1 MIRAAIS
8 RPVTISMFILAV
20 SLFGYISLD
29 RLALN
34 LLPDISYPT
43 ITIQTEYQDAA
54 PEEVENLITRPI
66 EEAVGVLPGLT
77 RLSSVSRSGQSEV
90 VLEFNWGSKMDLASL
105 EAREK
110 LDVVQLPRDAKRPV
124 ILRFDP
130 SYDPIMR
137 LRLSGKDMTLSRL
150 RYAAEKELKKLLE
163 STDGV
168 AAIKVIGGLEEQIHI
183 EIDEKKLAEL
193 GVPIGDIT
201 RILGQENLNQASGS
215 LYDLDANYL
224 VRILSQF
231 RSVEEIRNIVIR
243 NQNGRRIVLGDV
255 AYVDRG
261 TKEREIIA
269 RLDGKESVELAIY
282 KEADANTV
290 TVAGAVQNKLGS
302 LQKAN
307 LIPKGLTYKVVF
319 NQAEFIK
326 MAIDD
331 VLDSAV
337 IGGILAILVLF
348 LFLRDL
354 KSTLI
359 IGFTIPVS
367 ILGTFGWMYQTGI
380 SLNLMSLGGVALA
393 VGMLVDNSI
402 VVLEAVHRYKTD
414 GLPLQDA
421 VYKGT
426 REVAA
431 AMVAST
437 LTSIAV
443 FLPLVFVVGIAGQ
456 LFRDQAL
463 TITYGQLVSLVVG
476 FTLTPMILAI
486 QARKEFSDADSR
498 PAVPERPLSEKPWI
512 RRLQL
517 ISRWTEAKWRVV
529 SHFLFVDLTRTV
541 VGDLRRLARATGHVA
556 SRILSPGLDAFEA
569 AYLRFSKM
577 YQPTVEVALNHK
589 GLVIFSAIGLLAFS
603 AVLATRLGAELI
615 PSLRQGEFS
624 FEIRLPEGKA
634 LEQTDKLMKA
644 VEMEVSAFPE
654 VETVFSSVGGS
665 NKNQFA
671 RESKEENIA
680 QLYVVMKN
688 KNDKAAEQRTI
699 DRIRARLAQYSEVN
713 VGFSRPTLFSVKTPV
728 EVEIYAYDLE
738 AQRKA
743 AELIVSRL
751 ERLRGL
757 SDIRTSTEVGNPEI
771 QVRFDREK
779 LARLGLD
786 ENQVSSAVRSK
797 IRGDVATRF
806 REDDKQIEIL
816 VRAGESSRNTIESV
830 RELLINVPSPG
841 SGNGPQAQP
850 QAQAVDPITQTAAG
864 PRPSAE
870 AERQASLT
878 PARTAIGPQR
888 GVPIR
893 LGSVAEVT
901 VGRGPNEVRR
911 IRSQRAAVVSANLS
925 GSDLTSVND
934 AIRAEIRALRG
945 QLPGDMNIQLG
956 GQNEELSTSY
966 SSLLFALGLAV
977 FLVYLVMASEFES
990 FVHPLI
996 ILFSVPFGLVGVV
1009 FALALTGTT
1018 VSVMVLLG
1026 VIILI
1031 GIVVNNAIVLIDYT
1045 NQLRTE
1051 GYSKREAL
1059 KVAGEVRLR
1068 PILMTMLSSVL
1079 GLVPM
1084 ALGWGEGAEIR
1095 SPMAVTVIGGM
1106 LFSTLLT
1113 LIFIPVM
1120 YELMDRKRYAGDVTI
1135 PAQASE
1141 SAAERHF
1148 QAGDA

>member
-1 MIRAAIS
+1 MIKGAIN
-8 RPVTISMFILAV
+8 RPVTVSMFLLAI

-43 ITIQTEYQDAA
+43 LTIQTEYADAA
-54 PEEVENLITRPI
+54 PEEVESLITRPI

-77 RLSSVSRSGQSEV
+77 RLSSVSRPGQSEV
-90 VLEFNWGSKMDLASL
+90 VLEFQWGAKMDRASL

-124 ILRFDP
+124 LLRFDP

-137 LRLSGKDMTLSRL
+137 LRLSGKDMSLSHL

-163 STDGV
+163 STSGV
-168 AAIKVIGGLEEQIHI
+168 AAIKVIGGLEEQIRI

-193 GVPIGDIT
+193 GIPISEIT
-201 RILGQENLNQASGS
+201 RILEQENLNQASGS

-231 RSVEEIRNIVIR
+231 RSVEEISNIIVR
-243 NQNGRRIVLGDV
+243 NQGGRRIVLSDV
-255 AYVDRG
+255 ALVYRG
-261 TKEREIIA
+261 TKDREVIA
-269 RLDGKESVELAIY
+269 RLNGKESVELAIY

-290 TVAGAVQNKLGS
+290 TVSAGVQQKLDS
-302 LQKAN
+302 LKKAN
-307 LIPKGLTYKVVF
+307 LMPKGVEYQIVF

-331 VLDSAV
+331 VLDSAIV
-337 IGGILAILVLF
+337 GGFLAIFVLF

-367 ILGTFGWMYQTGI
+367 ILGTFGLMYQTGI

-402 VVLEAVHRYKTD
+402 VVLEAVHRYKAA
-414 GLPLQDA
+414 GLRVKDA

-426 REVAA
+426 KEVAA

-437 LTSIAV
+437 FTSIAV
-443 FLPLVFVVGIAGQ
+443 FLPLIFVVGIAGQ

-486 QARKEFSDADSR
+486 EARKVFREQETRES
-498 PAVPERPLSEKPWI
+498 AVVERPLSARPVI
-512 RRLQL
+512 RRMQL
-517 ISRWTEAKWRVV
+517 VSRWIEGKWRILA
-529 SHFLFVDLTRTV
+529 SFLFRDLSRVLLT
-541 VGDLRRLARATGHVA
+541 DLRSLFRAI
-556 SRILSPGLDAFEA
+556 SRILSRIVTPGLDAFEA
-569 AYLRFSKM
+569 VYARFSKL
-577 YQPTVEVALNHK
+577 YQPAVEAALNHK
-589 GLVIFSAIGLLAFS
+589 PIVILFAVGLLGVS
-603 AVLATRLGAELI
+603 AYIGSTLGAELI
-615 PSLRQGEFS
+615 PSLTQGEFQ
-624 FEIRLPEGKA
+624 FEVRLPEGKA
-634 LEQTDKLMKA
+634 LKQTDGIMRSLERDVMQYT
-644 VEMEVSAFPE
+644 EVRS
-654 VETVFSSVGGS
+654 VFSSVGGS

-671 RESKEENIA
+671 RESKEENVA

-688 KNDKAAEQRTI
+688 KNDKAAEARTI
-699 DRIRARLAQYSEVN
+699 ERIRTALQQYPEVAFT
-713 VGFSRPTLFSVKTPV
+713 FSRPTLFSVKTPV
-728 EVEIYAYDLE
+728 EVEIYAYDLDQ
-738 AQRKA
+738 QRRA
-743 AELIVSRL
+743 ANLLTARMQGI
-751 ERLRGL
+751 RGL
-757 SDIRTSTEVGNPEI
+757 NDIRSSTELGNPEI

-779 LARLGLD
+779 LARIGLD
-786 ENQVSSAVRSK
+786 ENQVSNAIRSK
-797 IRGDVATRF
+797 VRGDVATRY

-816 VRAGESSRNTIESV
+816 VRADESQRNTIESV
-830 RELLINVPSPG
+830 QNLLINVPNQQTPGRLEAPQTPSPQDQQQQTG
-841 SGNGPQAQP
+841 AGQSRPQAPPPPPPVLNNGP
-850 QAQAVDPITQTAAG
+850 
-864 PRPSAE
+864 
-870 AERQASLT
+870 
-878 PARTAIGPQR
+878 R

-893 LGSVAEVT
+893 LGSIAEVS
-901 VGRGPNEVRR
+901 VGRGPSEVRR

-925 GSDLTSVND
+925 GRDLTTVSD
-934 AIRAEIRALRG
+934 EIRAQLQQLRAE
-945 QLPGDMNIQLG
+945 LPPEVTVQLG
-956 GQNEELSTSY
+956 GQNEELNTSY
-966 SSLLFALGLAV
+966 NSLAFALALAV

-990 FVHPLI
+990 FMHPLI

-1009 FALALTGTT
+1009 FSLLVTNTT

-1051 GYSKREAL
+1051 GHSKREAL
-1059 KVAGEVRLR
+1059 KLAGEVRMR

-1095 SPMAVTVIGGM
+1095 SPMAIAVIGGM
-1106 LFSTLLT
+1106 LFSTMLT

-1120 YELMDRKRYAGDVTI
+1120 YEVLDRKRYPGDVVAAAPEQPESLYLGSAASEAAGD
-1135 PAQASE
+1135 
-1141 SAAERHF
+1141 
-1148 QAGDA
+1148 

>member
-1 MIRAAIS
+1 MIKGAIN
-8 RPVTISMFILAV
+8 RPVTVSMFLLAV

-54 PEEVENLITRPI
+54 PEEVESLITRPI

-77 RLSSVSRSGQSEV
+77 RLSSVSRPGQSEV
-90 VLEFNWGSKMDLASL
+90 VLEFEWGAKMDRASL

-124 ILRFDP
+124 LLRFDP

-137 LRLSGKDMTLSRL
+137 LRLSGKDMSLARL
-150 RYAAEKELKKLLE
+150 RYSADKELKKLLE
-163 STDGV
+163 STSGV
-168 AAIKVIGGLEEQIHI
+168 AAIKVIGGLEEQIRI

-193 GVPIGDIT
+193 GVPISEIT
-201 RILGQENLNQASGS
+201 RTLEQENLNQASGS

-231 RSVEEIRNIVIR
+231 KSVEEVRNIIIRNR
-243 NQNGRRIVLGDV
+243 DGRRIVLGDIANV
-255 AYVDRG
+255 YRG
-261 TKEREIIA
+261 TKDREVIA
-269 RLDGKESVELAIY
+269 RLNGKESVELAIY

-290 TVAGAVQNKLGS
+290 TVAGALQERLES
-302 LQKAN
+302 LKKAN
-307 LIPKGLTYKVVF
+307 LLPKNVDYQVVF

-331 VLDSAV
+331 VLDSA
-337 IGGILAILVLF
+337 IMGGFLAIFVLF

-367 ILGTFGWMYQTGI
+367 ILGTFGLMYQTGI

-402 VVLEAVHRYKTD
+402 VVLEAVHRKKTT
-414 GLPLQDA
+414 GLPLKDA
-421 VYKGT
+421 VHQGT

-437 LTSIAV
+437 FTSIAV
-443 FLPLVFVVGIAGQ
+443 FLPLIFVVGIAGQ

-476 FTLTPMILAI
+476 FTLTPMILAM
-486 QARKEFSDADSR
+486 QARKTFAAQSDEHAS
-498 PAVPERPLSEKPWI
+498 VERPLSEKPLL
-512 RRLQL
+512 RRAQL
-517 ISRWTEAKWRVV
+517 ISRWFEAKWRVV
-529 SHFLFVDLTRTV
+529 AKFLFRDLSAVLLTDAR
-541 VGDLRRLARATGHVA
+541 RATRAAGRGI
-556 SRILSPGLDAFEA
+556 SRVIDPGLNAFEA
-569 AYLRFSKM
+569 TYLRFSKM
-577 YQPTVEVALNHK
+577 YQPTVESALNNK
-589 GLVIFSAIGLLAFS
+589 GLVIASAVVLLATAAFIGS
-603 AVLATRLGAELI
+603 RLGAELI
-615 PSLRQGEFS
+615 PSLTQGEFQ
-624 FEIRLPEGKA
+624 FEVRLPEGKA
-634 LEQTDKLMKA
+634 LQQTDGIMRA
-644 VEMEVSAFPE
+644 MEQQVMQYSE
-654 VETVFSSVGGS
+654 VAAVFSSVGGS

-671 RESKEENIA
+671 RESKEENVA

-688 KNDKAAEQRTI
+688 KNDKASEARVI
-699 DRIRARLAQYSEVN
+699 DRIRGLLQQYPEVAFT
-713 VGFSRPTLFSVKTPV
+713 FSRPTLFSVKTPV
-728 EVEIYAYDLE
+728 EVEIYAYDLDV
-738 AQRKA
+738 QRKA
-743 AELIVSRL
+743 ATAIADSLQRI
-751 ERLRGL
+751 RGL
-757 SDIRTSTEVGNPEI
+757 NDIRTSTELGNPEI

-786 ENQVSSAVRSK
+786 EGTVSNAIRSK
-797 IRGDVATRF
+797 VRGDVATRY

-816 VRAGESSRNTIESV
+816 VQADEAQRSTIESIQN
-830 RELLINVPSPG
+830 LLINTP
-841 SGNGPQAQP
+841 NGPAPGQA
-850 QAQAVDPITQTAAG
+850 ATRAAAT
-864 PRPSAE
+864 PPPAE
-870 AERQASLT
+870 GDGANGRLEGGTNAPPERT
-878 PARTAIGPQR
+878 PAATGPR

-893 LGSVAEVT
+893 LGSIAEVT
-901 VGRGPNEVRR
+901 VGRGPSEVRR

-925 GSDLTSVND
+925 GRDLTSISEE
-934 AIRAEIRALRG
+934 IRAELQRLRADF
-945 QLPGDMNIQLG
+945 PPEVTVQLG
-956 GQNEELSTSY
+956 GQNEELNTSY
-966 SSLLFALGLAV
+966 NSLVFALALAV

-990 FVHPLI
+990 FMHPLI

-1009 FALALTGTT
+1009 FSLLLTNTT

-1045 NQLRTE
+1045 NQLREE

-1079 GLVPM
+1079 GLLPM

-1095 SPMAVTVIGGM
+1095 SPMAIAVIGGM
-1106 LFSTLLT
+1106 LFSTMLT

-1120 YELMDRKRYAGDVTI
+1120 YELLDRKKYAGDVTAAV
-1135 PAQASE
+1135 PAQQPSVYLNPAGSE
-1141 SAAERHF
+1141 A
-1148 QAGDA
+1148 AGD